1 MKYSD
6 SLEFDKFK
14 EIADSEF
21 TSLFAKEK
29 LSSLNPENNLRKIE
43 EKQKLLEETLTICAI
58 LKITLPDD
66 SGYHE
71 FYYRLKDP
79 YASFM
84 VEDIGKFRDFH
95 KELSELKKTLIESDN
110 VVVLREILKNIFSL
124 SGLIETIDKKVTH
137 DCKVKDGATPELRK
151 IRSSLKTTR
160 QRLMDSLNKLMFG
173 RNADKFVQEQVIK
186 EIKGRFVIPVKSNF
200 RQYFSGVVYS
210 SSNTGQTLYVE
221 PTTVID
227 LNNDFEDLKSRENDE
242 VFKILRM
249 LLDEIKA
256 HIYEVTTT
264 VNAYADFAYYF
275 EMAKFYK
282 SKMYTFPEFGEDVIF
297 DGVHHPL
304 IYLLKDNESVPI
316 DFELRHDNDLAVITG
331 PNTGGKTAALKS
343 AGLNCIIAKCGLPVF
358 GKALKMTDFHSVFAD
373 IGDKQSLILD
383 LSTFSSHM
391 LNIKNILDKVDKDS
405 LVLLDELGT
414 GTEPKEGAALAV
426 SIIEYLL
433 EKNAKVVVTTHFSE
447 VKNYALK
454 HKKAIIYSVD
464 FDYENFLPKYRLLSG
479 VVGKSNPLIIA
490 GKLAFNETVI
500 KNAENIIEKNSSQAE
515 FKLDELNE
523 QKAALER
530 RTFEL
535 KQQEQSFLAQKED
548 VERREKEINR
558 KLRMKESEILDESY
572 SLLQKLKRKLKSKK
586 PAYSEKQLDEDIK
599 ITEEKLNKV
608 KKHDK
613 PVENISKGDTV
624 FLEKYNKKA
633 EILDVDKDRVFVD
646 MGGIKVKM
654 NKNDIVGRKVNKND
668 KSAKKSSE
676 NVKVS
681 TPPNEAVKRE
691 IVVVGKTVDEAWES
705 IDKFIDKAIMANV
718 SEIFVI
724 HGRGSGALKRGLREY
739 LKDDVRISSYREAS
753 PKEGGSAV
761 TVVNL

>member
-6 SLEFDKFK
+6 SLEFEKFK
-14 EIADSEF
+14 EIADSEL

-29 LSSLNPENNLRKIE
+29 LSSLYPENNLRKIE
-43 EKQKLLEETLTICAI
+43 EKQKLLGETLTIREI

-95 KELSELKKTLIESDN
+95 KEVSELKKILIESDN
-110 VVVLREILKNIFSL
+110 VVILRDILKNMFSL
-124 SGLIETIDKKVTH
+124 SDLIETIDKKVTH
-137 DCKVKDGATPELRK
+137 DCKVKDSATPELRK

-160 QRLMDSLNKLMFG
+160 QRLIDSLNKLMFG
-173 RNADKFVQEQVIK
+173 RNSDKFVQEQVIK

-227 LNNDFEDLKSRENDE
+227 LNNDFEDLKSRESDE

-249 LLDEIKA
+249 LLDAIKS

-264 VNAYADFAYYF
+264 VNAYTEFAYYF

-282 SKMYTFPEFGEDVIF
+282 SKMYAFPEFGDDVIF
-297 DGVHHPL
+297 DSVHHPL
-304 IYLLKDNESVPI
+304 IYLLKENESVPI
-316 DFELRHDNDLAVITG
+316 DFELRHDNDLVVITG
-331 PNTGGKTAALKS
+331 PNTGGKTAAMKS

-358 GKALKMTDFHSVFAD
+358 GKALKMADFNSVFAD

-391 LNIKNILDKVDKDS
+391 LNIKNILDEADKGS

-433 EKNAKVVVTTHFSE
+433 GKNAKIVVTTHFSE

-454 HKKAIIYSVD
+454 HKEAIIYSVD
-464 FDYENFLPKYRLLSG
+464 FDYENFMPKYRLLPG
-479 VVGKSNPLIIA
+479 VVGKSNPLVIA
-490 GKLAFNETVI
+490 GKLGFNETVI
-500 KNAENIIEKNSSQAE
+500 KNAENIIVSNSSQAE

-535 KQQEQSFLAQKED
+535 RQREQNFQEQKED
-548 VERREKEINR
+548 IERREKEVNR
-558 KLRMKESEILDESY
+558 KLRMKESEILEESY
-572 SLLQKLKRKLKSKK
+572 SLLQKLKRKMKSKK
-586 PAYSEKQLDEDIK
+586 PVYPEKQLDEDIK
-599 ITEEKLNKV
+599 ATEEKLNKV

-624 FLEKYNKKA
+624 FLERYNKEA
-633 EILDVDKDRVFVD
+633 EILDVDKDRVYVD

-654 NKNDIVGRKVNKND
+654 NKNDIVGRKINKNAE
-668 KSAKKSSE
+668 STGKSSE

-681 TPPNEAVKRE
+681 TPPNAAVKRE
-691 IVVVGKTVDEAWES
+691 IVVVGKTVDEAWDS
-705 IDKFIDKAIMANV
+705 VDKFIDEAILANI

-739 LKDDVRISSYREAS
+739 LKDDVRVNSYKEAS
-753 PKEGGSAV
+753 PKEGGTAV
-761 TVVNL
+761 TIVNL

>member
-1 MKYSD
+1 
-6 SLEFDKFK
+6 
-14 EIADSEF
+14 
-21 TSLFAKEK
+21 
-29 LSSLNPENNLRKIE
+29 
-43 EKQKLLEETLTICAI
+43 
-58 LKITLPDD
+58 
-66 SGYHE
+66 
-71 FYYRLKDP
+71 
-79 YASFM
+79 
-84 VEDIGKFRDFH
+84 
-95 KELSELKKTLIESDN
+95 
-110 VVVLREILKNIFSL
+110 
-124 SGLIETIDKKVTH
+124 
-137 DCKVKDGATPELRK
+137 
-151 IRSSLKTTR
+151 
-160 QRLMDSLNKLMFG
+160 LMFG
-173 RNADKFVQEQVIK
+173 RNSDKFVQEQVIK
-186 EIKGRFVIPVKSNF
+186 EIKGRFVIPVRSNF

-249 LLDEIKA
+249 LLDEIKS

-282 SKMYTFPEFGEDVIF
+282 SKTYTFPEFGEDVIF
-297 DGVHHPL
+297 DSVHHPI
-304 IYLLKDNESVPI
+304 IYLLKGNESVSI
-316 DFELRHDNDLAVITG
+316 DFELRRDNDLAVITG

-358 GKALKMTDFHSVFAD
+358 GSALKMADFHSVFAD

-391 LNIKNILDKVDKDS
+391 LNIKNILDEIDKDS

-433 EKNAKVVVTTHFSE
+433 EKKAKVVVTTHFSE

-464 FDYENFLPKYRLLSG
+464 FDYENFLPKYRLLYG
-479 VVGKSNPLIIA
+479 VVGKSNPLVIA
-490 GKLAFNETVI
+490 GKLGFNEDVI
-500 KNAENIIEKNSSQAE
+500 KNAESIIVRNSSQAE

-535 KQQEQSFLAQKED
+535 KQQEQSVLDQKEN
-548 VERREKEINR
+548 VERREKEVNK
-558 KLRMKESEILDESY
+558 KLRMKETEILEESY
-572 SLLQKLKRKLKSKK
+572 SLLHKLKRTVKSKK

-599 ITEEKLNKV
+599 ATETKLDKV
-608 KKHDK
+608 KTHYE
-613 PVENISKGDTV
+613 PVRNISKGDTV
-624 FLEKYNKKA
+624 FLEKYNKEAK
-633 EILDVDKDRVFVD
+633 ILDIDKDRVNVD

-654 NKNDIVGRKVNKND
+654 NKSDIVGRKID
-668 KSAKKSSE
+668 KDEKLTKKSSE

-681 TPPNEAVKRE
+681 TPTNTAVKRE

-705 IDKFIDKAIMANV
+705 VDKFIDEAILANI
-718 SEIFVI
+718 SEIFII

-739 LKDDVRISSYREAS
+739 LKDDVRVSSYKEAS
-753 PKEGGSAV
+753 PKEGGAAV
-761 TVVNL
+761 TIVNL

>member
-6 SLEFDKFK
+6 SLEFEKFK

-29 LSSLNPENNLRKIE
+29 LSSLHPVNNLRKID
-43 EKQKLLEETLTICAI
+43 EKQKLLGETLTIREI
-58 LKITLPDD
+58 LKIALPDD

-95 KELSELKKTLIESDN
+95 KDVSELKKTLIESDN
-110 VVVLREILKNIFSL
+110 VVSLRDILKNMFSL
-124 SGLIETIDKKVTH
+124 SGLIETIDKKVTY
-137 DCKVKDGATPELRK
+137 DCKVKDSATPELKK

-160 QRLMDSLNKLMFG
+160 QRLIDSLNKLMFG
-173 RNADKFVQEQVIK
+173 RNSDKFVQEQVIK

-221 PTTVID
+221 PTAVID
-227 LNNDFEDLKSRENDE
+227 LNNDFENLKSRESDE
-242 VFKILRM
+242 VYKILRM
-249 LLDEIKA
+249 LLDAIKS

-264 VNAYADFAYYF
+264 VNAYTDFAYYF

-282 SKMYTFPEFGEDVIF
+282 NKMYTFPEFGEDVIF
-297 DGVHHPL
+297 DSVHHPL
-304 IYLLKDNESVPI
+304 IYLLKGAESVPI
-316 DFELRHDNDLAVITG
+316 DFVLRRDNDLAVITG

-358 GKALKMTDFHSVFAD
+358 GNTLKMADFHSVFAD

-391 LNIKNILDKVDKDS
+391 LNIKNILEEADKNS

-433 EKNAKVVVTTHFSE
+433 EKDAKVVVTTHFSE

-454 HKKAIIYSVD
+454 YKEAIIYSVD

-479 VVGKSNPLIIA
+479 VVGKSNPLVIA
-490 GKLAFNETVI
+490 GKLGFNETVI
-500 KNAENIIEKNSSQAE
+500 KNAENIIARNSSQAE

-530 RTFEL
+530 RLFEL
-535 KQQEQSFLAQKED
+535 RQHEQNVLEQKED

-558 KLRMKESEILDESY
+558 KLRMKESEILEESY
-572 SLLQKLKRKLKSKK
+572 SLLQKLKRKVKSKK
-586 PAYSEKQLDEDIK
+586 PVYPEKQLDEDINA
-599 ITEEKLNKV
+599 TEEKLNNV

-624 FLEKYNKKA
+624 FLEKYNKEA
-633 EILDVDKDRVFVD
+633 EILDVDKDRVYVD

-654 NKNDIVGRKVNKND
+654 SKNDIIGRKINKNAKESV
-668 KSAKKSSE
+668 KSAKK
-676 NVKVS
+676 VKVS
-681 TPPNEAVKRE
+681 TPPNTAVKRE
-691 IVVVGKTVDEAWES
+691 IVVVGKTVDEAWDRV
-705 IDKFIDKAIMANV
+705 DKFIDEAILANI
-718 SEIFVI
+718 SEIFII
-724 HGRGSGALKRGLREY
+724 HGRGSGALKRGIRDF
-739 LKDDVRISSYREAS
+739 LKDDVRVNSYKEAS